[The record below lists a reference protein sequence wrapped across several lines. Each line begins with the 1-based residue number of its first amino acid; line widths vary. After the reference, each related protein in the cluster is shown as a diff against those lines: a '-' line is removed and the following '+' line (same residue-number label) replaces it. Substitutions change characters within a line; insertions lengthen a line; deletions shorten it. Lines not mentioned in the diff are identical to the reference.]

1 LTPSFSFEESSV
13 WNNGVLKVEISYNW
27 NNGKFI
33 SGTAYGMVWNNGVS
47 DYMNAY
53 NVFLNDGTW
62 RNGNWN
68 GSYQHK

>member
-1 LTPSFSFEESSV
+1 MVFFE
-13 WNNGVLKVEISYNW
+13 GGDFYISNW

-53 NVFLNDGTW
+53 NVFWNDGRKKLEWIIST
-62 RNGNWN
+62 
-68 GSYQHK
+68 

>member
-1 LTPSFSFEESSV
+1 MVFFE
-13 WNNGVLKVEISYNW
+13 GGDFYIS

-53 NVFLNDGTW
+53 NVFLE
-62 RNGNWN
+62 
-68 GSYQHK
+68 